1 MNLTDGGKYYL
12 PESKVTTPLAPGF
25 DSLDPIWDSF
35 QYNVRKALRGVT
47 AELAT
52 PTANGSVR
60 VTVTTLEKHRLRR
73 DDKVRILNAA
83 EDIYNNEHD
92 VIGIIDE
99 FKFEF
104 ILTSSPSSSILST
117 DPEFF
122 ISREFAF
129 GTSVYTSINTII
141 SGFTADVQNVYK
153 STDHAIV
160 ASTGVPS
167 HKIGPFVY
175 PLPPDIILIPV
186 TLPSVICATA
196 VACVVFEAPPPVIE
210 TRG

>member
-1 MNLTDGGKYYL
+1 MNLTDGGNYYL

-25 DSLDPIWDSF
+25 DSLDPIWNSF
-35 QYNVRKALRGVT
+35 EYNVRKALRGVT
-47 AELAT
+47 AELST
-52 PTANGSVR
+52 PAADGSVR

-104 ILTSSPSSSILST
+104 ILTSAPASSILST

-129 GTSVYTSINTII
+129 GTSVYTSINTIV

-153 STDHAIV
+153 SSTDAIV
-160 ASTGVPS
+160 ASTGIPS
-167 HKIGPFVY
+167 HRIGPFASSA
-175 PLPPDIILIPV
+175 PDIGNQRYLNCLLY
-186 TLPSVICATA
+186 TSPS
-196 VACVVFEAPPPVIE
+196 PRDPH
-210 TRG
+210 